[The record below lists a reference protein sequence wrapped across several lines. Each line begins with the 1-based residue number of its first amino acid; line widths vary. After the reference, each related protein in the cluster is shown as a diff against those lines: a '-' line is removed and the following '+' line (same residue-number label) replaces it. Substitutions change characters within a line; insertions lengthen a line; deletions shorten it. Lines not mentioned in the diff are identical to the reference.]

1 MEDVLQQNLETMVG
15 CPIDRMPESL
25 VERCERIEQ
34 LIKGV
39 KPYGGLVSTQV
50 LAVAVASWEAE
61 EGNFARR
68 NLLDGIK
75 GNSG

>member
-1 MEDVLQQNLETMVG
+1 MESILQQNLETMIG
-15 CPIDRMPESL
+15 YPINQIPESL

-34 LIKGV
+34 LIKVV
-39 KPYGGLVSTQV
+39 KPYGGLMSTQV

-68 NLLDGIK
+68 NLLDSIK
-75 GNSG
+75 GNPE